1 MASCQIFRDNTG
13 AVSKVTA
20 PNGNE
25 SQLFADL
32 NQAMPD
38 KEEALDAW
46 AVAYTDDFK
55 SWFGDWE
62 RPARVQMDDPGIDE
76 VTLASIQAGVTEG
89 LDANGEPS
97 YAAMKSFMNQNAA
110 EMPLPL
116 KGNEGL
122 YKKFNLINEQGQIK
136 YVKYNTTRDKES
148 TDKWVASLNQSP
160 YYKFM
165 VRQTPSGYKIFVFNK
180 ALRSGTQDAEIGK
193 KYFADSTETK
203 STEILQKIADSGHPL
218 NKLAKQLIAY
228 AQMNDVKITLVPS
241 AHPALQ
247 ARGRTAA
254 GIYYPST
261 NEIFINQDS
270 QFRGKG
276 SEPTIIHEILHSLT
290 HSQLRNNTE
299 ATAALNS
306 LYEYAKKKLGGFNDE
321 TGEGI
326 YALRDL
332 DEFIV
337 GIFTDGKFVKQLLEL
352 PAKPG
357 EKEYSNLFEQLFDY
371 ILGLFGIQET
381 DALYGQA
388 YAVAT
393 NVLEESRATTERLVQ
408 DEEQYQMFREQ
419 EGFQEEQDLPGEF
432 FASPQATEQEAQQLV
447 LNFLAKIGVSV
458 ETVDSI
464 TDASG
469 QPISANA
476 KADMLNRIIQVT
488 EGSMDARVLGEE
500 AAHFFVNM
508 LGDNHPLMKQMMN
521 DITSYQMYRDIVEMY
536 KNLPEY
542 RNSDGSVNFTKLKKE
557 AIGQVISE
565 HIIKGN
571 TANETQERIAKLAG
585 WWEKVWKF
593 VTDAFSKRED
603 NPFATV
609 ASQITSGNTSNLGQI
624 NASEG
629 IYFSLSGSIDELRK
643 EQDRLILDNSIDPVT
658 MQKRHIYKRDG
669 RPVKTSV
676 TTAKVDP
683 YYRKIFPND
692 RREDR
697 QKELDLLKAE
707 FGDAIHL
714 IMESIYEAYIDPA
727 TGLVRDTKQPINHA
741 AAGTKIVKELDRYFE
756 QLIGSYPVGT
766 VFMKEVKIYDPK
778 ADMAGSIDLLVI
790 PTSGEVDIYDWK
802 SQEIAKFQTEIKDFK
817 PQAYRIQLGE
827 YKRILRE
834 YYGFTKFGRV
844 RAIPIRTQYIYL
856 KNAKDE
862 VDNLE
867 LKEIE
872 IGDFNPAYIPDD
884 KNYLL
889 PVSVDE
895 STGDKNLDKLIKK
908 LGGIFKRIE
917 QKKFKASEKFK
928 QKEELKRYRDAIR
941 DLELRGSIDKFI
953 ELGNTEVARIRELI
967 ANDTMTPADIRTALD
982 TLSVFSSTTG
992 IINKILED
1000 YKRDIMSSGDTTDMP
1015 ALEELASVYK
1025 QMTADAAA
1033 TLEEVEESLTEIA
1046 SGLAQ
1051 RMGIENFEK
1060 AEKKVSSMAGM
1071 FNSLSQLDTKALQTF
1086 YKMLRGVQNKRD
1098 SDFNK
1103 MMIELQ
1109 KHKGA
1114 LEDWGKK
1121 KGITGDKLFDIMLDF
1136 KNGKWTGNF
1145 LKKYDSEFY
1154 KQRDQAIRTGDWK
1167 WIAEN
1172 TEFDGKRYAAE
1183 RERKKN
1189 YYKEAKF
1196 MTDEK
1201 ANAEAVSKAFYRW
1214 VDTHNILDEEDKPNP
1229 DGYLNPKNKFL
1240 KPSAKWHSKGW
1251 KELSA
1256 KGNEPA
1262 MEAYTYFQKTIR
1274 HAENLGMIDDYS
1286 PEFIPSMFKGKLDQL
1301 VFGGMNKGMFAGG
1314 DFFEQLTID
1323 SGSQYFP
1330 DQDPVTGEVLNR
1342 VPVYFTRDI
1351 GEDKD
1356 GELQPSYDK
1365 KSKDL
1370 FKVFSIWGAHMYNY
1384 EAMSALEDDV
1394 FVLSA
1399 AERNKESLVTN
1410 LFNEAKRLP
1419 TGGLDSTPGNERNAK
1434 LLQDFTNFYLYNRRT
1449 GEQYDFKVKLFG
1461 KTFSAQKSLQF
1472 ILGFFSLKTLA
1483 LNPLSGSAQ
1492 FVGGTGNAF
1501 LLGTKKLVMSNDDWV
1516 KSMYLYTKR
1525 DSKAIAML
1533 DYFDMLLEDNKRGRG
1548 NKLSVS
1554 KAVANISLDNMYV
1567 FQRLADKGVQNP
1579 LAIAMMQ
1586 NFMVDPSGNLVNITN
1601 YAKDKMN
1608 YNTYYNLPAAERK
1621 EFKAK
1626 LDEEIGKLKKENSLF
1641 ATAKIENDMLTI
1653 PGVDMGSE
1661 NSEKF
1666 RAAVKKAAKII
1677 IGNSTHDDIN
1687 LIRTHGWGMALMQFR
1702 SWIPAMAK
1710 ERFGNLYKD
1719 GDLDAF
1725 QYGKLNSLFGEL
1737 FSTRALE
1744 LLKGIVVGFGTDG
1757 AIEAAKTRYALM
1769 KAQAFEN
1776 GEEFDITEAEFI
1788 DMHISNM
1795 RSAIREVM
1803 ILLAFWMMLLA
1814 VKPGDDDDDEEY
1826 KGIRKYTARALG
1838 KYFNEFSFYY
1848 NPIEFTN
1855 LVKTPLPIIGLAED
1869 LYRFTGASIKQ
1880 GWGMARGDSDLM
1892 DDAKPLKYLYRIMPI
1907 TKEAVQMTAI
1917 FDDDF
1922 RKEWDIRIQ

>member
-1 MASCQIFRDNTG
+1 MASCHIFRDNTG

-32 NQAMPD
+32 NQVMPD
-38 KEEALDAW
+38 KDEALDAW

-62 RPARVQMDDPGIDE
+62 RPIKAQLNDSGIDE
-76 VTLASIQAGVTEG
+76 VTLASIQGQLTEG
-89 LDANGEPS
+89 MDTNGEPS
-97 YAAMKSFMNQNAA
+97 YAAMKSFMDQNAA
-110 EMPLPL
+110 EMPMPL
-116 KGNEGL
+116 KGNEAL
-122 YKKFNLINEQGQIK
+122 YKKFNLINQYGQISF
-136 YVKYNTTRDKES
+136 VKYS
-148 TDKWVASLNQSP
+148 TPEQIKQTNDRIASLNRSP

-180 ALRSGTQDAEIGK
+180 ALAKNTQDANVGR
-193 KYFADSTETK
+193 KYFTESTETR
-203 STEILQKIADSGHPL
+203 STEVLQKIADSGHPL
-218 NKLAKQLIAY
+218 NKLAGQLMSY
-228 AQMNDVKITLVPS
+228 AKLNDVKITLVPGS
-241 AHPALQ
+241 HPALQ
-247 ARGRTAA
+247 ARGMTAA
-254 GIYYPST
+254 GIFYPGT

-270 QFRGKG
+270 KFRGAG

-290 HSQLRNNTE
+290 YHELKSNGE
-299 ATAALNS
+299 AVTALTN
-306 LYEYAKKKLGGFNDE
+306 LFDYAKEKLGGYNDE
-321 TGEGI
+321 TGEGN

-337 GIFTDGKFVKQLLEL
+337 GIFTDGKFVKQLLEI

-357 EKEYSNLFEQLFDY
+357 EKEYANIFDQLFDY
-371 ILGLFGIQET
+371 ILGLFGITESN
-381 DALYGQA
+381 ALYGQA

-393 NVLEESRATTERLVQ
+393 NILEDFRKTTEQLMQ
-408 DEEQYQMFREQ
+408 DEEQYQL
-419 EGFQEEQDLPGEF
+419 FQAQQDSQQDNLPDEF
-432 FASPQATEQEAQQLV
+432 FASPQASEQELQQQV
-447 LNFLAKIGVSV
+447 LNFLSQIGVSV

-488 EGSMDARVLGEE
+488 EGSMDARTLGEE

-521 DITSYQMYRDIVEMY
+521 DITSYQLYREIVELY

-542 RNSDGSVNFTKLKKE
+542 RNPDGSVNFTKLKKE

-571 TANETQERIAKLAG
+571 TANETQEKITKLAS
-585 WWEKVWKF
+585 WWEKVWKII
-593 VTDAFSKRED
+593 TDTFRKAED
-603 NPFATV
+603 NPFA
-609 ASQITSGNTSNLGQI
+609 AAAQQIGSADTSNLGSI
-624 NASEG
+624 NAEEG
-629 IYFSLSGSIDELRK
+629 IYFSLASSIDLLK
-643 EQDRLILDNSIDPVT
+643 QEQNRLILDNSIDPVT
-658 MQKRHIYKRDG
+658 KQKRHIYKHDG

-676 TTAKVDP
+676 TTAKVDA
-683 YYRKIFPND
+683 YYKKIFPND
-692 RREDR
+692 RRDER

-714 IMESIYEAYIDPA
+714 MMESIYEAYIDPA
-727 TGLVRDTKQPINHA
+727 TGLVRDAKQPVVHA
-741 AAGTKIVKELDRYFE
+741 AAGTEIMKKLDGYFE

-766 VFMKEVKIYDPK
+766 MFMKEVKIYDPK

-790 PTSGEVDIYDWK
+790 PTSGVVEIYDWK

-834 YYGFTKFGRV
+834 HYGFNKFGKV
-844 RAIPIRTQYIYL
+844 RAIPIRTQYVYL
-856 KNAKDE
+856 KNAKNE
-862 VDNLE
+862 IDNLE
-867 LKEIE
+867 LKNIE
-872 IGDFNPAYIPDD
+872 IGDFNPAMIPDD
-884 KNYLL
+884 QNYLL

-895 STGDKNLDKLIKK
+895 TTGDKNLDKLIKK
-908 LGGIFKRIE
+908 LDGIYKRIE
-917 QKKFKASEKFK
+917 QKKFKAAEKFK

-953 ELGNTEVARIRELI
+953 ELGNTEVARIRELML
-967 ANDTMTPADIRTALD
+967 NDALTPRDIRTALD
-982 TLSVFSSTTG
+982 TLSVFSSTSG
-992 IINKILED
+992 IINKIIAD
-1000 YKRDIMSSGDTTDMP
+1000 YNRDIIASGNTQDIE
-1015 ALEELASVYK
+1015 ALKELSDVYK

-1033 TLEEVEESLTEIA
+1033 TLEEVEENLTEIA
-1046 SGLAQ
+1046 SSIAQ

-1060 AEKKVSSMAGM
+1060 SEKGVSFLAGT
-1071 FNSLSQLDTKALQTF
+1071 FNSLSQLDTKAIQTF
-1086 YKMLRGVQNKRD
+1086 YKMLRNVQNKRD
-1098 SDFNK
+1098 ADFNK
-1103 MMIELQ
+1103 MMTELH
-1109 KHKGA
+1109 KHKDA
-1114 LEDWGKK
+1114 LEQWGKK

-1136 KNGKWTGNF
+1136 KLGKWTGNF

-1154 KQRDQAIRTGDWK
+1154 RQRDQAIRTGDWK

-1172 TEFDGKRYAAE
+1172 TEFDGERYEKE
-1183 RERKKN
+1183 RARKLE

-1201 ANAEAVSKAFYRW
+1201 ANAEAVSKAFYKW
-1214 VDTHNILDEEDKPNP
+1214 VDTHNILDEEGKPNQ
-1229 DGYLNPKNKFL
+1229 DGYLNPKNNFL
-1240 KPSAKWHSKGW
+1240 KPSAKWHSAGW

-1262 MEAYTYFQKTIR
+1262 MEAYKYFQSTIR
-1274 HAENLGMIDDYS
+1274 HAERLGMIDEYS

-1314 DFFEQLTID
+1314 DFFEQLAID

-1351 GEDKD
+1351 GVDD
-1356 GELQPSYDK
+1356 GGLTPNYDR

-1370 FKVFSIWGAHMYNY
+1370 FKVFSIWGGHMYNY
-1384 EAMSALEDDV
+1384 EGMSSLEDDV
-1394 FVLSA
+1394 FVLNT
-1399 AERNKESLVTN
+1399 AERNKESIVTN
-1410 LFNEAKRLP
+1410 LFNEGKRLP
-1419 TGGLDSTPGNERNAK
+1419 NGELDTKPGNERNAK
-1434 LLQDFTNFYLYNRRT
+1434 ILQDFTNFYLYNRRT
-1449 GEQYDFKVKLFG
+1449 GEQFDVKVKMFG

-1501 LLGTKKLVMSNDDWV
+1501 LLGTKKVVMNNDDWV

-1533 DYFDMLLEDNKRGRG
+1533 DYFDMLLEDGKRNKG

-1554 KAVANISLDNMYV
+1554 KAVASFSLDNMYV
-1567 FQRLADKGVQNP
+1567 FQRIADKAVQNP

-1586 NFMVDPSGNLVNITN
+1586 NFMVDESGNLVNITN
-1601 YAKDKMN
+1601 YVKDQMN
-1608 YNTYYNLPAAERK
+1608 YSTFYNLPAAERK

-1626 LDEEIGKLKKENSLF
+1626 LEEQIAKLKQEKSLF
-1641 ATAKIENDMLTI
+1641 ATAKIENDELTI

-1666 RAAVKKAAKII
+1666 RAAVKKAAKTI
-1677 IGNSTHDDIN
+1677 IGNSTSDDIN
-1687 LIRTHGWGMALMQFR
+1687 LIRTNSWGMALMQFR

-1719 GDLDAF
+1719 GDLDVY
-1725 QYGKLNSLFGEL
+1725 QYGKLNSLMGEL
-1737 FSTRALE
+1737 FSVRAGQ
-1744 LLKGIVVGFGTDG
+1744 LLKGIVLGFGSDG
-1757 AIEAAKTRYALM
+1757 AIAAAKARYHIM
-1769 KAQAFEN
+1769 KADAYAN
-1776 GEEFDITEAEFI
+1776 GEEFNITEAEFI
-1788 DMHISNM
+1788 DMHIGNLK
-1795 RSAIREVM
+1795 SAIREVM
-1803 ILLAFWMMLLA
+1803 ILIAFYMMLMA
-1814 VKPGDDDDDEEY
+1814 VKPGDDDEMDEY
-1826 KGIRKYTARALG
+1826 TGIRKYTARALS
-1838 KYFNEFSFYY
+1838 KYYNEFAFYY

-1855 LVKTPLPIIGLAED
+1855 LIKSPLPIISLAED
-1869 LYRFTGASIKQ
+1869 TQRFLGATLKQ
-1880 GWGMARGDSDLM
+1880 GWGVATGDSETTDE
-1892 DDAKPLKYLYRIMPI
+1892 ARPLKYLFRLMPI
-1907 TKEAVQMTAI
+1907 TKEVVQMTAI

-1922 RKEWDIRIQ
+1922 RKEWGIRIQ